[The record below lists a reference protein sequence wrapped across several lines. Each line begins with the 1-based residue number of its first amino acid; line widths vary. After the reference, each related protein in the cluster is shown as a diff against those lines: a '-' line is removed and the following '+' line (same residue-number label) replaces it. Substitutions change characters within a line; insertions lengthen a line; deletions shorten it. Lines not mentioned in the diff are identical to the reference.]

1 MKLNSKFHF
10 NNNFF
15 FLLILFLLNKMD
27 PMWLAMSKFR
37 RGKIEECI
45 VLCDELLSK
54 NPADQAAWFL
64 KCKSVIKQNYIDDI
78 ELDEEGVAEM
88 LLDENAI
95 ASMPR

>member
-1 MKLNSKFHF
+1 
-10 NNNFF
+10 
-15 FLLILFLLNKMD
+15 MD

-37 RGKIEECI
+37 RNKLDDCI
-45 VLCDELLSK
+45 RLCDEILSK
-54 NPADQAAWFL
+54 TPDDQAAWFL
-64 KCKSVIKQNYIDDI
+64 KCRAVIKQNYLDDI